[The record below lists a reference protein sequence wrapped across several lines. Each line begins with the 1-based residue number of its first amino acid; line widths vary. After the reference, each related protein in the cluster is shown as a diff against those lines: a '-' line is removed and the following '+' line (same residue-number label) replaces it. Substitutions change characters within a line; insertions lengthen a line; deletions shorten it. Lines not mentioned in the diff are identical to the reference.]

1 MKTTG
6 VSCETK
12 FGLLGFLGH
21 PNDDGAFD
29 DDVVNDDCVDD
40 IDDDDGRAIKSF
52 KYTSWHGPGR
62 LFFIKEMKDSLGES
76 AN

>member
-1 MKTTG
+1 M
-6 VSCETK
+6 S
-12 FGLLGFLGH
+12 FLSGGAIKSFKYISQ
-21 PNDDGAFD
+21 DDD
-29 DDVVNDDCVDD
+29 LDEDDVVNDDNYNDCVDD

>member
-1 MKTTG
+1 MLMRMMLMIVMITTY
-6 VSCETK
+6 
-12 FGLLGFLGH
+12 
-21 PNDDGAFD
+21 N
-29 DDVVNDDCVDD
+29 DCVDD

>member
-1 MKTTG
+1 MLMRVMLMIVMITTY
-6 VSCETK
+6 
-12 FGLLGFLGH
+12 
-21 PNDDGAFD
+21 N
-29 DDVVNDDCVDD
+29 DCVDD
-40 IDDDDGRAIKSF
+40 FDDDDGRAIKSF

>member
-1 MKTTG
+1 M
-6 VSCETK
+6 S
-12 FGLLGFLGH
+12 FLSGGAIKSFKY
-21 PNDDGAFD
+21 DAFD
-29 DDVVNDDCVDD
+29 DDVVDDDCVDD